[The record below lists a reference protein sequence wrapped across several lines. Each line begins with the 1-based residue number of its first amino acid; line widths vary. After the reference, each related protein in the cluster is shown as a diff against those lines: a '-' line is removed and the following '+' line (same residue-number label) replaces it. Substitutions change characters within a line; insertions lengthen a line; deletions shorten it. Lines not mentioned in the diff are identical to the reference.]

1 MAPPEAANYVEWI
14 DLAYNANPASLSQ
27 RSNIELPV
35 APQSALSFHDKHLDQ
50 SLSLRH
56 VKPLP
61 SLIADLSDVATEL
74 RQDVTTLGFS
84 LSEIGRY
91 FLVEPVRYP
100 NMDDAM
106 SVVDHYLKYVAEPCC
121 SLASALAYH
130 PTCPKWTS
138 VLGWHGRA
146 RARTNNF
153 FVDWY

>member
-50 SLSLRH
+50 SLS
-56 VKPLP
+56 
-61 SLIADLSDVATEL
+61 L

>member
-50 SLSLRH
+50 SLS
-56 VKPLP
+56 
-61 SLIADLSDVATEL
+61 L

-153 FVDWY
+153 FVDCEQ